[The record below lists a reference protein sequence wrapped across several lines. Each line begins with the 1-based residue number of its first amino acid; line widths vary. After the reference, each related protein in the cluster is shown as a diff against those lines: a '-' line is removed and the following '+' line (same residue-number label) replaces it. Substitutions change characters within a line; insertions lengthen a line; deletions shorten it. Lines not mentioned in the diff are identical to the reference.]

1 MSNIK
6 ERVLLIAESKNIRK
20 ADFFKDL
27 GLSYANFKGI
37 QKTSALNSD
46 AIVTIL
52 SRYPDIA
59 PEWLITGRG
68 EMFRQGGT
76 VARDNTQFYDEPVIV
91 NEIETT
97 LIDALQLVIA
107 TQEKTIKSLESQVST
122 LERELQRRNGDK
134 D

>member
-6 ERVLLIAESKNIRK
+6 ERVLLIAENKNIRK

-52 SRYPDIA
+52 SRYPDIE
-59 PEWLITGRG
+59 PEWLITGQG
-68 EMFRQGGT
+68 EMFRRGAT
-76 VARDNTQFYDEPVIV
+76 IARDKTDLYQEPVVV

-107 TQEKTIKSLESQVST
+107 AQEKTIKSLESQVSA
-122 LERELQRRNGDK
+122 LERELQRLSDNK